1 MADATDN
8 PTSSGTASSQP
19 RMKKRFDEEVLPT
32 LAETVG
38 TKNRQALPRLQ
49 KIVITSG
56 MGKHL
61 DGTKVKAAVKEQ
73 VLADLAKIAGQK
85 AVAVAAKK
93 SVANFKVREG
103 YETHARVTVR
113 GDRMWEFYDRLVSLA
128 IPRIK
133 DFRGIKDKS
142 FDGRGN
148 FSFGLQEQGI
158 FPEVDMTSAQHTFGM
173 NVTLVWSNS
182 TDELSKSAMT
192 GLGFPFVK
200 KEEKRNA
207 A

>member
-1 MADATDN
+1 MADATDTN
-8 PTSSGTASSQP
+8 TTSAKP

-32 LAETVG
+32 LSEAAG

-61 DGTKVKAAVKEQ
+61 DGTKIKAAVKEQ
-73 VLADLAKIAGQK
+73 VLADMAKIAGQK
-85 AVAVAAKK
+85 AVAVAAEK

-103 YETHARVTVR
+103 YETHARVTLR

-192 GLGFPFVK
+192 GLGFPFIE

>member
-93 SVANFKVREG
+93 IVANFKVREG

>member
-8 PTSSGTASSQP
+8 QAPAATP
-19 RMKKRFDEEVLPT
+19 RMKQRFEEEVLPR
-32 LAETVG
+32 LSEAAG
-38 TKNRQALPRLQ
+38 TRNRQALPRLQ
-49 KIVITSG
+49 KIVLTSG

-73 VLADLAKIAGQK
+73 VLSDLAKIAGQK

-103 YETHARVTVR
+103 YETHARVTLR

-182 TDELSKSAMT
+182 TDELSRSAMT

-200 KEEKRNA
+200 KDEKRSA